1 MNEWQKDKFEHAEK
15 RLKDSLADFE
25 NDELA
30 LSLIEY
36 NPKKDG
42 TARQNFADNFAIRGL
57 GTALKYP
64 SGYSCRRV
72 EVKPVTYNGYKGST
86 VVCLD
91 ISVLEIDTPE
101 DMQKAGIDRP
111 VKHVNEGR
119 FAFSV
124 YSDFEDMAT
133 DTTAE
138 QYVKV
143 IHEKIIPGIRAKQ
156 EQVKREIAMLPEMF
170 NQFILMGN
178 MYNKLEKESKDTYL
192 LKYVL
197 SDLVKSIP
205 NLHD

>member
-57 GTALKYP
+57 GTALMYP

-111 VKHVNEGR
+111 VKHVNESR

-124 YSDFEDMAT
+124 YSDFEDMPT

-143 IHEKIIPGIRAKQ
+143 IHEKILPGIRAKQ
-156 EQVKREIAMLPEMF
+156 EQVKHEIAMLPEMF

>member
-1 MNEWQKDKFEHAEK
+1 MNESQKATFERTEK
-15 RLKDSLADFE
+15 RLKECLARYE

-57 GTALKYP
+57 GAALKYP
-64 SGYSCRRV
+64 SGHSCRRV
-72 EVKPVTYNGYKGST
+72 EVKPVTYNSYKGST
-86 VVCLD
+86 VICLD
-91 ISVLEIDTPE
+91 ISVLEIDKPE
-101 DMQKAGIDRP
+101 DMQKAGIDIP
-111 VKHVNEGR
+111 VKHVNDER

-124 YSDFEDMAT
+124 FSNFEDMPT

-156 EQVKREIAMLPEMF
+156 EQIKQELAMLPEMF

-178 MYNKLEKESKDTYL
+178 MYNKLEKESEGTYL
-192 LKYVL
+192 LKYAL
-197 SDLVKSIP
+197 SDLVKAIP
-205 NLHD
+205 DLHD

>member
-1 MNEWQKDKFEHAEK
+1 MNERQKAAFDRTEK
-15 RLKDSLADFE
+15 RLKECLTRYE

-86 VVCLD
+86 VICLD
-91 ISVLEIDTPE
+91 ISVLEIEKPE

-111 VKHVNEGR
+111 VKHVNDER

-124 YSDFEDMAT
+124 FSNFEDMPT

-156 EQVKREIAMLPEMF
+156 ELIKQELAMLPEMF

-178 MYNKLEKESKDTYL
+178 MYNKLEKETEGSYL
-192 LKYVL
+192 LKYAL
-197 SDLVKSIP
+197 SDLVKAIP
-205 NLHD
+205 DLHD

>member
-101 DMQKAGIDRP
+101 DMQKAGINRP

-124 YSDFEDMAT
+124 YSDFEDMPT

-143 IHEKIIPGIRAKQ
+143 IREKIIPGIKAKQ
-156 EQVKREIAMLPEMF
+156 EQVKHEIAMLPEMF